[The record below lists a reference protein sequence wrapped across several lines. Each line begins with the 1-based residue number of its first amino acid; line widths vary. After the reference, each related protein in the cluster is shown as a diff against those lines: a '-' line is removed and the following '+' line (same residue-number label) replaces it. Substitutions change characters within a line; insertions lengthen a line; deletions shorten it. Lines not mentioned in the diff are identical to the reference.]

1 MSLQELK
8 PKNKKARKRVGR
20 GNGSG
25 HGTYSC
31 RGQKGQSSRTGG
43 RRRPGFEGGQ
53 TPLYRKMPKLKGFKN
68 PNRVE
73 YKAINVGALEEMF
86 KEGEVD
92 FTNRKHPVKLLGT
105 GEVTKKFAVKVA
117 KASASAIEK
126 IEKAG
131 GSCEITKPKEVKE
144 TDKEVK
150 KAKRAEERAKK
161 ANTADATAS

>member
-8 PKNKKARKRVGR
+8 PKNKKAKKRVGR

-68 PNRVE
+68 PNRIE

-92 FTNRKHPVKLLGT
+92 LTNIKTPVKLLGD
-105 GEVTKKFAVKVA
+105 GEVTKKFTVKVA

-131 GSCEITKPKEVKE
+131 GSCEVTTPKEVKE
-144 TDKEVK
+144 TDKEAK

-161 ANTADATAS
+161 ADTKAS